1 MAAWRDAGPRERN
14 TWEGCGVAFHD
25 DRDPLP
31 EQPLGDRF
39 IAAVL
44 VLAAGAFAVM
54 LVWLLAR

>member
-1 MAAWRDAGPRERN
+1 M
-14 TWEGCGVAFHD
+14 AFHD
-25 DRDPLP
+25 GRDPLS
-31 EQPLGDRF
+31 ERPLSDRF

>member
-1 MAAWRDAGPRERN
+1 M
-14 TWEGCGVAFHD
+14 AFHD

-31 EQPLGDRF
+31 EQPLSDRF